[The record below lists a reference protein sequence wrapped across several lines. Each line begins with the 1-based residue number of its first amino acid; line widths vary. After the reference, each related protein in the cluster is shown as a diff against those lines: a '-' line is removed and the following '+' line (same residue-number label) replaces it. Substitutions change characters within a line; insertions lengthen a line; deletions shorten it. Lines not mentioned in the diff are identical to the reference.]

1 MGWVAYKFWRSVL
14 MEDVVGGDTGP
25 RRWEEYFGELSCKP
39 TTEAKQD
46 C

>member
-1 MGWVAYKFWRSVL
+1 

-39 TTEAKQD
+39 TTEAKISFNRRQD
-46 C
+46 QQRNI